1 MEASSAGSGEMST
14 ASRPD
19 GTATL
24 STEAWFAPGRANLMG
39 EHTDYN
45 EGFVLPFAL
54 AQGVTATATA
64 RADGLLVLRSRQKP
78 GDIVMVAL
86 DALAPGSVTGWAA
99 YPAGVAWALR
109 AAGFEVVGASIDID
123 SDLPVGAGVSS
134 SAALECSTALA
145 LCSLSGLAVARGQ
158 LALIAKRAEN
168 EFVGAPTGIIDQS
181 AALLCEQG
189 HAMLLDCGTLAR
201 TQVPFRPAAAGAV
214 ALIIDTRVT
223 HALVSGEY
231 AARRAECEEAAR
243 LLGVPALGA
252 VTDASAVEKLADP
265 VLRSR
270 ARHVITDSARARAIA
285 SALQGEDERGS
296 GGGAGGGAGG
306 AGGGAG
312 GAGGGAGGAGGG
324 AGGAGAGKKGKNS
337 AAVYRYV
344 GALLTEGHASLRDDF
359 EVSWPQAD
367 AAVNVAIGSGAYG
380 AKMIGGGFGGSVL
393 ALIPLE
399 REATVRSLLSETFQ
413 QRGWAAPEYLDA
425 VPSPAARR
433 RGDHVQP
440 GFS

>member
-1 MEASSAGSGEMST
+1 MT
-14 ASRPD
+14 
-19 GTATL
+19 
-24 STEAWFAPGRANLMG
+24 TEVWFAPGRANLMG

-54 AQGVTATATA
+54 AQGVTATATP
-64 RADGLLVLRSRQKP
+64 RPDGLLVLRSKQKP
-78 GDIVMVAL
+78 DDPVTVSL
-86 DALAPGSVTGWAA
+86 PTLAPGSVAGWAA
-99 YPAGVAWALR
+99 YPAGVAWALG
-109 AAGFEVVGASIDID
+109 AAGFGLVGASIDID

-134 SAALECSTALA
+134 SAALECAVALA
-145 LCSLSGLAVARGQ
+145 LCSLAGLSVPREQ

-181 AALLCEQG
+181 AALLCQEG

-214 ALIIDTRVT
+214 ALIIDTGVT

-243 LLGVPALGA
+243 LLGVRALGS
-252 VTDASAVEKLADP
+252 VTDPDAVDALADP
-265 VLRSR
+265 MLRRR
-270 ARHVITDSARARAIA
+270 ARHVITDDARAGQIA
-285 SALQGEDERGS
+285 SALQRAGDGGG
-296 GGGAGGGAGG
+296 GGGARADTF
-306 AGGGAG
+306 
-312 GAGGGAGGAGGG
+312 
-324 AGGAGAGKKGKNS
+324 
-337 AAVYRYV
+337 RYV
-344 GALLTEGHASLRDDF
+344 GTLLTEGHASLRDDF

-367 AAVNVAIGSGAYG
+367 AAVDVAISSGAYG

-393 ALIPLE
+393 ALIPAE

-413 QRGWAAPEYLDA
+413 ESGWAAPEFLDA

-433 RGDHVQP
+433 RGDLVES